1 MEANVS
7 VSGGKLILVID
18 DDRDLAEMLRLA
30 LTYEGYR
37 VVVANEGRDGLRQF
51 YQIKPNLVIVDIM
64 MPGMDG
70 WVVCERI
77 RELSDAPMMILTAR
91 TDESEVTRGLYL
103 GADDYI
109 TKPFS
114 MSEFLARVKAVLRR
128 SQESQ
133 RMPTQSFLTI
143 DSRLSID
150 LTKRR
155 VIVHGR
161 PVQALSPTELRLLSV
176 LVARAG
182 EVVPFEVL
190 LEQVWGLGTSKS
202 TDHLKTYIHYLRN
215 KIEENPARPKYI
227 VTERGLGYRLQI
239 KN

>member
-1 MEANVS
+1 MS

-51 YQIKPNLVIVDIM
+51 YHIKPSLVIVDIM

-77 RELSDAPMMILTAR
+77 RELSDVPVLVLTAR
-91 TDESEVTRGLYL
+91 ANESDITRGLYL

-114 MSEFLARVKAVLRR
+114 MPEFLARVKAVLRR

-133 RMPTQSFLTI
+133 KLPAQSFLTI

-161 PVQALSPTELRLLSV
+161 PVQVLSPTELRLLSV
-176 LVARAG
+176 LVAHAG
-182 EVVPFEVL
+182 EVVPSEVL
-190 LEQVWGLGTSKS
+190 LEQVWGTGTSKD
-202 TDHLKTYIHYLRN
+202 TDHLKTYIHYLRS
-215 KIEENPARPKYI
+215 KIEEDPARPKHI
-227 VTERGLGYRLQI
+227 VTERGLGYRLQVRE
-239 KN
+239 